1 MNEIIGVLPA
11 LLRAFAVTL
20 ELAALS
26 ALLSLALGIA
36 TATMYI
42 SPVPPLRWLC
52 GLYIRFVRN
61 TPITIVFFLTVFG
74 LPQVGISLSFF
85 NFALLAL
92 TLYTATFIAETIR
105 AGVLAIPIGQVEAA
119 RSIGLTFTQV
129 VGSVVLPQALRSVVP
144 PLASIFI
151 ALLKNTSVASAFG
164 LGEAVST
171 MTNLVNVHST
181 AVLEIMVL
189 TAAIYISL
197 ALLLGR
203 LFAALEQRLAFAR

>member
-74 LPQVGISLSFF
+74 LPQVGISLSSS
-85 NFALLAL
+85 
-92 TLYTATFIAETIR
+92 T
-105 AGVLAIPIGQVEAA
+105 
-119 RSIGLTFTQV
+119 SHC
-129 VGSVVLPQALRSVVP
+129 LP
-144 PLASIFI
+144 
-151 ALLKNTSVASAFG
+151 
-164 LGEAVST
+164 
-171 MTNLVNVHST
+171 
-181 AVLEIMVL
+181 
-189 TAAIYISL
+189 
-197 ALLLGR
+197 
-203 LFAALEQRLAFAR
+203 